1 MKGETYMDMLNY
13 IKAGIKKLYETHPD
27 VHINVRMTRPTLTLL
42 NESVTI
48 IGVYRHLFQVQEH
61 NSGFERKYSIPYND
75 VLTNQIEI
83 LELKM
88 QK

>member
-1 MKGETYMDMLNY
+1 MDMLNY
-13 IKAGIKKLYETHPD
+13 IKAGIKTLYEKHPD
-27 VHINVRMTRPTLTLL
+27 VHINIKMTRPTLTLL
-42 NESVTI
+42 NEPVTI
-48 IGVYRHLFQVQEH
+48 IGVYRHLFQIQEH
-61 NSGFERKYSIPYND
+61 SSGFERKYTIPYND

>member
-1 MKGETYMDMLNY
+1 MDMLNY

-27 VHINVRMTRPTLTLL
+27 VHISVSMTRPRTTVL

-48 IGVYRHLFQVQEH
+48 IGVYRHLFQIQEH
-61 NSGFERKYSIPYND
+61 SSGYERKYSIPYSE

-83 LELKM
+83 LELKT